1 MRKGDFPLWDPYQ
14 FSGHPFFAN
23 PQHAILY
30 PLNALF
36 FLLPFDW
43 AFNAIIILHFFL
55 GGLFTYL
62 FLKDLRANSTGAL
75 ISGLI
80 IMLSGYLLSV
90 HSLLSTLCSSIWTPL
105 IMLFFRRALLGEG
118 FKNEI
123 LVAMFMTLSFLG
135 GGLENVYGNFGMLF
149 LMMIFPLPCSPM
161 EFQKE
166 KREKGRGGRVWFG
179 MRSILIITC
188 LFFLFSAVQLLP
200 FLELFHHS
208 VRGHGIS
215 YEEATIWSF
224 APKDI
229 LLFFIPDAYGYFFDM
244 KKYWTTQCWLKT
256 LYTGGLPFILGSFF
270 FLWGKGR
277 RFYLSLMLVSLFLGL
292 GSHNPLYPFLY
303 KFIPFLNTIRYPVK
317 FLYFFIL
324 GLAIISGLGWQR
336 LMEFSAELPNRR
348 LIRILLAFSFL
359 AGFSLLFLVIGHP
372 GIEPFLRS
380 KGIDIPDFNPLA
392 VNLYHAKRFFFYLT
406 LFFLTL
412 VIGQE
417 LKWKKW
423 AKFLLIFFLTA
434 DLFGNMGF
442 YGKEKTEEYFQKT
455 RILEIISSDKEGHF
469 RTFTTAKTIAPE
481 TPVLIGGASYLTVLK
496 EKHLP
501 SLNLLYPLANIWGID
516 VITMKR
522 VDDLYKAFTGAQS
535 ISATPLI
542 DLYGVKYV
550 ISVTPLEEDPR
561 WELIYARL
569 DGLQAKREEL
579 LKENTIKL
587 YRNRNFLPRAW
598 LVKDFQVRDAQA
610 ILGTLVSK
618 EFHPG
623 KSVLLEEEPQWPTE
637 SLPQGQIK
645 EERASPKNN
654 VEFVSESNNR
664 VRLRVQAAEKTFLFL
679 GDTYFPGWKA
689 FIDGRETKI
698 YRANYAFRAVPL
710 GKGTHEVE
718 FAYNP
723 ICFKL
728 GAGLTLLGIIGCV
741 IICRNPRQN
750 ILRPK

>member
-62 FLKDLRANSTGAL
+62 FLKDLRVNSTGAL

-149 LMMIFPLPCSPM
+149 LMMIFPLPCFPM

-166 KREKGRGGRVWFG
+166 KREKGRRGRVWFG

-188 LFFLFSAVQLLP
+188 LFSLLSAVQLLP

-324 GLAIISGLGWQR
+324 GLAIISGLGCQR
-336 LMEFSAELPNRR
+336 LMEFSAELPHRR
-348 LIRILLAFSFL
+348 LTKILLAFSL
-359 AGFSLLFLVIGHP
+359 LSGFSLLFLVLGHS
-372 GIEPFLRS
+372 GIEHFLRS
-380 KGIDIPDFNPLA
+380 RGMDIPDFNPLA
-392 VNLYHAKRFFFYLT
+392 VNLYHAKRFLFYLT
-406 LFFLTL
+406 LFFLL
-412 VIGQE
+412 LMVGQE
-417 LKWKKW
+417 SKWKRW
-423 AKFLLIFFLTA
+423 VKFLLIFFLTA

-442 YGKEKTEEYFQKT
+442 YGKEKTEAYLQKT
-455 RILEIISSDKEGHF
+455 RTLEIISSDREGHF
-469 RTFTTAKTIAPE
+469 RTFTTAKTIAIE
-481 TPVLIGGASYLTVLK
+481 TPILIGEASYLTVLK

-501 SLNLLYPLANIWGID
+501 SLNLLYPLADIWGID
-516 VITMKR
+516 VITVKR
-522 VDDLYKAFTGAQS
+522 VDDLYKAFTGTPS
-535 ISATPLI
+535 ISATNLI
-542 DLYGVKYV
+542 DLYAVRYV

-561 WELIYARL
+561 LELIYARL
-569 DGLQAKREEL
+569 DGLRAEKEEL
-579 LKENTIKL
+579 LKENTVKL
-587 YRNRNFLPRAW
+587 YRNRNLPPRAW
-598 LVKDFQVRDAQA
+598 LVKDFRVLDAQA
-610 ILGTLVSK
+610 ILSTLATK
-618 EFHPG
+618 GFHPA
-623 KSVLLEEEPQWPTE
+623 KSVLLEEEPAWLGE
-637 SLPQGQIK
+637 SFPQGQTR
-645 EERASPKNN
+645 EERSVPENK
-654 VEFVSESNNR
+654 VEFLSESSNR
-664 VRLRVQAAEKTFLFL
+664 LRLRVQAAERSLL
-679 GDTYFPGWKA
+679 VLSDTYFPGWKA
-689 FIDGRETKI
+689 FLDGKETKI

-710 GKGTHEVE
+710 KAGTHEVE
-718 FAYNP
+718 FVYDP
-723 ICFKL
+723 IWFRL
-728 GAGLTLLGIIGCV
+728 GAGLTFWGIIACLV
-741 IICRNPRQN
+741 LSLFPRKN
-750 ILRPK
+750 ISSPK